1 MERQSIYRSIL
12 LVLVVSTTLF
22 CSAALVAAAKQG
34 RSAYGEPGAGRFPQI
49 IYVDGRSTGANDGS
63 SWADAYVYLQ
73 DALAEATT
81 AEKPVE
87 IRVAQGVY
95 KPDQGA
101 NQTPADRA
109 ATFQLLDGV
118 TLKGGY
124 AGLARPDPDAR
135 DIALYATILSG
146 DLAGNDVDVNNP
158 AALQDEPSRADNSY
172 HVVTG
177 SGTDETAVLNGFSI
191 IAGNANGPG
200 SWDDGAGMYNVFC
213 SATVA
218 NCTFYANAAVA
229 SGAGMFNLDSNAT
242 LANCTFARN
251 AASEGGAISNRWQS
265 ELILVDCVF
274 SDNYA
279 SRYGAIQNEV
289 DSTAELVNC
298 TFIDNHTAWYGYGGA
313 IGNEGSSLTLTG
325 CRFSGNSA
333 GRAGG
338 AVFSHLWATL
348 KLIDCTLIENSAD
361 ERGGAV
367 SNDGILT
374 ATDCTFARNY
384 LTHSARPWSNEGGG
398 AIYNGSDAEV
408 TGCIFEANAAF
419 KGGAVFNSWVSNKAT
434 FAECRFSH
442 NTASHPGEH
451 ADWCAGGAIWNESS
465 HFRLSDCSFT
475 ANATSGSG
483 GALYNDSS
491 ALRLRKCCFT
501 GNSALKH
508 GGGVFSNTVNASTL
522 VNCLFTGNKAQQ
534 GGALYLDLHTRF
546 PGNFYAATITNC
558 TFASNWATAGSALN
572 CALLPFNFPLEI
584 TNSIFWDEPDAIS
597 VNDMSKTRM
606 AYSDFEGGWPGLGNL
621 DVDPCFASPGYW
633 ADASDPSITV
643 EPDDPNA
650 VWIDGDYHLMSQAG
664 RWDPETQTWI
674 KDDVTSPCI
683 DAGAPQSPI
692 GYEPFPNGGYLNMG
706 AYGGTAEAS
715 KSYFGEPICETIV
728 AGDINGDCKVDVLDL
743 ARMAC
748 NWLGPGP
755 LTLNQAPIVTITE
768 PQDGQDVYF
777 HNTATLV
784 IVRAEATG
792 IAAPVVAVKFLAYY
806 SSEGHHHGTGTTD
819 FDGSD
824 GWQFKWRW
832 GHDSP
837 EGHYTISA
845 SALDD
850 EGNFAVSQPVV
861 VTVHGPE

>member
-1 MERQSIYRSIL
+1 MEKQSTYPSIL
-12 LVLVVSTTLF
+12 LVLVVGTTLL
-22 CSAALVAAAKQG
+22 CSAALAAAARQNW
-34 RSAYGEPGAGRFPQI
+34 SAYGQSGGSPATGI
-49 IYVDGRSTGANDGS
+49 IYVDGRSTGTNDGS
-63 SWADAYVYLQ
+63 SWVDAYVYLQ
-73 DALAEATT
+73 DALADAGT
-81 AEKPVE
+81 AEKPIE
-87 IRVAQGVY
+87 IRVAQGIY
-95 KPDQGA
+95 KPDRGA
-101 NQTPADRA
+101 NQSPADRA
-109 ATFQLLDGV
+109 AIFKLLDGV

-124 AGLARPDPDAR
+124 AGLGEPDPDAR
-135 DIALYATILSG
+135 DIALYETILSG
-146 DLAGNDVDVNNP
+146 DLSGNDADVNDP
-158 AALQDEPSRADNSY
+158 AALQDEPTRADNSY

-177 SGTDETAVLNGFSI
+177 SGTDETAVLDGFSI

-200 SWDDGAGMYNVFC
+200 SWGGAGMCNVLC
-213 SATVA
+213 SPTV
-218 NCTFYANAAVA
+218 
-229 SGAGMFNLDSNAT
+229 
-242 LANCTFARN
+242 ANCTFARN
-251 AASEGGAISNRWQS
+251 AASEGGAISNRLQS
-265 ELILVDCVF
+265 RLMLVDCVF

-298 TFIDNHTAWYGYGGA
+298 TFIDNHAAWYGYGGA

-338 AVFSHLWATL
+338 AVFSHLWASL

-361 ERGGAV
+361 EQGGAV
-367 SNDGILT
+367 YNDGILT

-384 LTHSARPWSNEGGG
+384 LTHSQRPWSNEGGG

-419 KGGAVFNSWVSNKAT
+419 KGGAMFNWWSSNKAA

-465 HFRLSDCSFT
+465 DFSLSDCSFT

-483 GALYNDSS
+483 GAIYNDSS

-501 GNSALKH
+501 GNSATKH
-508 GGGVFSNTVNASTL
+508 GGGVFSKTVNASTL

-534 GGALYLDLHTRF
+534 GGALYLVLSTSSSGG
-546 PGNFYAATITNC
+546 PYAATITNS

-584 TNSIFWDEPDAIS
+584 TNSIFWDDPDAIS
-597 VNDMSKTRM
+597 VNDMSKTRI
-606 AYSDFEGGWPGLGNL
+606 AYSDFEGGWPGLGNI

-633 ADASDPSITV
+633 ADASDPNIMV
-643 EPDDPNA
+643 APDDPNA
-650 VWIDGDYHLMSQAG
+650 VWINGDYHLVSQAG
-664 RWDPETQTWI
+664 RWDPETRSWM

-692 GYEPFPNGGYLNMG
+692 GYEPFPNGGYVNMG
-706 AYGGTAEAS
+706 AYGGTAQAS
-715 KSYFGEPICETIV
+715 KSYFGEPVCEIIV

-743 ARMAC
+743 ARMAS
-748 NWLGPGP
+748 NWLGPAP

-768 PQDGQDVYF
+768 PQDGQDIYF
-777 HNTATLV
+777 HNTTTPV
-784 IVRAEATG
+784 IARAEATG
-792 IAAPVVAVKFLAYY
+792 IAAPVVAVEFLAYC

-832 GHDSP
+832 GYDSP
-837 EGHYTISA
+837 EGHYTITA

-850 EGNFAVSQPVV
+850 EGNFAVSQPVA
-861 VTVHGPE
+861 VTVRGPG